1 MSLRDSTRDDGRQ
14 GERISGIWQRTPVSS
29 WSMVAQ
35 REGKIES
42 FVSAVAAA
50 RTGNTKYGRHLVFS
64 FGANEPSKST
74 SSMGSRGFF
83 ASPEGELWNKHPV

>member
-1 MSLRDSTRDDGRQ
+1 MSLRDSTRDDGRVN
-14 GERISGIWQRTPVSS
+14 GYPVYGNGRLSRVGVC
-29 WSMVAQ
+29 VAR

-50 RTGNTKYGRHLVFS
+50 RTDNTKYGRHLVFS
-64 FGANEPSKST
+64 FGANEPSST

>member
-1 MSLRDSTRDDGRQ
+1 MATDACL
-14 GERISGIWQRTPVSS
+14 ELEC
-29 WSMVAQ
+29 VAQ